1 MPEIITLSAEPRAL
15 AGKGAV
21 RATRRA
27 GRVPAIV
34 YGEHKEPVPISLEPR
49 ELSRALANRGFF
61 VSLVDI
67 KLDGELL
74 RTLPR
79 DVQYHPA
86 TDAPM
91 HVDFMRVGGH
101 TEVTVTVPVVFTN
114 PEMSPGIRRG
124 GILNIVRHGIELRCP
139 VDNIPD
145 QLVVE
150 LNGLE
155 IGDSVHISRVAMPEG
170 CRPTITDRD
179 FTIASIASSSAIR
192 EEAAAAAAAPPAAA
206 EEPAAPAAS

>member
-15 AGKGAV
+15 VGKGAT

-27 GRVPAIV
+27 GRVPGII
-34 YGEHKEPVPISLEPR
+34 YGGNGEPVPISLEPR
-49 ELSRALANRGFF
+49 ELSRALASRSFF
-61 VSLVDI
+61 ASLVDI
-67 KLDGELL
+67 KLDGEVQ

-86 TDAPM
+86 TDAPL

-124 GILNIVRHGIELRCP
+124 GILNIVRHGIELSCP
-139 VDNIPD
+139 VDKIPD
-145 QLVVE
+145 RLVVE
-150 LNGLE
+150 LNGLQ
-155 IGDSVHISRVAMPEG
+155 IGDSIHISRVIIPEG
-170 CRPTITDRD
+170 CRPTIAERD

-192 EEAAAAAAAPPAAA
+192 EEAAAAATAVPEP
-206 EEPAAPAAS
+206 EEPAAS